1 MTYSFRHIFRSAP
14 VILITVNIVVFII
27 IAVVSLGGG
36 NILSWLG
43 LQSSFCAL
51 QNHPWTPLTYAFS
64 QANLLQLIFN
74 MLWLYCFGMLF
85 MICGT
90 ARQLIALYILGA
102 LSGAVTYMSVATF
115 FDISSPWLLMGSSAA
130 VISIAVAVAMMMP
143 DFEINLPLFG
153 PTKIKWIVGF
163 VVVIFLLGLSTP
175 NAGGNLA
182 HIGGVVAGVAGALI
196 ILSKKRRDNSNATDY
211 DRLADKIRRSGF
223 ETLSAKERRRFFE
236 LSNKRK

>member
-1 MTYSFRHIFRSAP
+1 
-14 VILITVNIVVFII
+14 
-27 IAVVSLGGG
+27 
-36 NILSWLG
+36 
-43 LQSSFCAL
+43 
-51 QNHPWTPLTYAFS
+51 
-64 QANLLQLIFN
+64 
-74 MLWLYCFGMLF
+74 